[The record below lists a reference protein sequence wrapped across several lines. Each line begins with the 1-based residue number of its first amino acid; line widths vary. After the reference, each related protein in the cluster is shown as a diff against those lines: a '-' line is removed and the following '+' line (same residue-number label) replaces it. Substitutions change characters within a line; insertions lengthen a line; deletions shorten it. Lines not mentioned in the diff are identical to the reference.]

1 MNTVLIAV
9 AFILS
14 VLMGVT
20 GNDYV
25 TLAAAIATGV
35 AFFALLSDLLD
46 LGDVEISVIR
56 AYTLNGMVLTLCF
69 AWFAG
74 MLGFLVCAAALS
86 IASLCAWQRHRLM
99 A

>member
-9 AFILS
+9 ASVLS

-25 TLAAAIATGV
+25 TLAAAISTGV
-35 AFFALLSDLLD
+35 VWFAFLADFLD
-46 LGDVEISVIR
+46 IGEVDGSVVQ
-56 AYTLNGMVLTLCF
+56 AYAVIGTMLTLFF